1 MTRQLTTVE
10 RANIRMSGPL
20 ALNRYYTDQGNGFE
34 YSSSYPDPPSE
45 VVLSG
50 IHESRTSIG
59 HKGPPF
65 KEGGPFSVRRYTYK
79 CQSMGL
85 SLPDSYLYPRSYGP
99 GNQLTTYSGITTI
112 DPYLLGIHG
121 LTPPTGYED
130 LKTRHD
136 AISFP
141 AIDLN
146 TYGAQAIDRFSPLKP
161 GSGAGQ
167 FFGELN
173 DLPRLPRRYKDRMAY
188 FKRLGSEYVNVEFG
202 WKPFLKDL
210 QDMYHAYQNL
220 NKRMAQIVRDN
231 GLPVR
236 RSGQLLNEIS
246 TDTVSFAVDYSVYP
260 QPQAWGA
267 DISGTTGT
275 SALTTRTQTRV
286 WFKGRM
292 RYYLPFDTSNEW
304 PLNAKLALFGLNPTP
319 SLLYELMP
327 WSWLIDWF
335 SNLGEVISN
344 LSSNGIADLIIDYGY
359 CMRHSKITT
368 TATFR
373 YPHRFLFNS
382 EGVAGDFGNSYDQL
396 YATSIEET
404 KERVAAT
411 PFGFGLQIGDLS
423 VRQLAILTALGLS
436 KQNFI

>member
-1 MTRQLTTVE
+1 MPQELTTVE
-10 RANIRMSGPL
+10 RANLRMSGPL
-20 ALNRYYTDQGNGFE
+20 AQNRYYSDSGNGFE
-34 YSSSYPDPPSE
+34 YSSADPDPAVQ

-50 IHESRTSIG
+50 IHESRTSMG

-65 KEGGPFSVRRYTYK
+65 KEGGPFRVKRYRYQ
-79 CQSMGL
+79 CQSAGL
-85 SLPDSYLYPRSYGP
+85 SLPDSYLYPLSYGP
-99 GNQLTTYSGITTI
+99 GNQLTTYSGLTTI
-112 DPYLLGIHG
+112 DPYLLGLHG
-121 LTPPTGYED
+121 LTPPTGYDD
-130 LKTRHD
+130 LKARHD
-136 AISFP
+136 SISFP
-141 AIDLN
+141 SIDLN

-161 GSGAGQ
+161 GSGSGQ
-167 FFGELN
+167 FFGELH
-173 DLPRLPRRYKDRMAY
+173 DLPRLPLRN
-188 FKRLGSEYVNVEFG
+188 FKRLAFFKGLGSEYLNYEFG

-220 NKRMAQIVRDN
+220 NTRMKQIVRDN

-236 RSGQLLNEIS
+236 RSGKLFYDVDNSNTE
-246 TDTVSFAVDYSVYP
+246 FAVDYSVYP
-260 QPQAWGA
+260 QPQAWNA
-267 DISGTTGT
+267 DIVGTTGK
-275 SALTTRTQTRV
+275 SALTTKSTTCI

-359 CMRHSKITT
+359 CMRHTKNVT

-373 YPHRFLFNS
+373 YPSRFLYNS
-382 EGVAGDFGNSYDQL
+382 MGNSLETGNSYDQL
-396 YATSIEET
+396 WASSTEET

-411 PFGFGLQIGDLS
+411 PFGFGLQLSDLS
-423 VRQLAILTALGLS
+423 VRQAAILAALGLS
-436 KQNFI
+436 KQNFL